1 MEMYLLIDFRLPVAL
16 DPVPAWAA
24 IAAQIYPESLLL
36 GDG

>member
-1 MEMYLLIDFRLPVAL
+1 MGRFLLIDLRLPVAL
-16 DPVPAWAA
+16 DPVAAKAA

>member
-1 MEMYLLIDFRLPVAL
+1 MRSYLLIDLRLPAAL
-16 DPVPAWAA
+16 IPVPAKAA